1 MSMDDL
7 FDRMMGEEWAK
18 SADFSEI
25 GNSHAGIW
33 TAINEKQARE
43 FVPGSPGKGALLF
56 WGDDRKP
63 TKIPNDSPLMEMCVI
78 FQTDQDDEEWE
89 DDGDDG
95 RREIRMN
102 KKALTSA
109 FRSAVLASG
118 AKKPELGAWW
128 RVTRVENGKP
138 AYKGGNPPWGWHVVY
153 KTPAQFAETGA
164 DPASQAAP
172 AKSAVKAGRKVQ
184 DDDPFAVPE

>member
-1 MSMDDL
+1 MDDL

-25 GNSHAGIW
+25 GNSHAGVW

-63 TKIPNDSPLMEMCVI
+63 TKIHNDSPLMEMCVI
-78 FQTDQDDEEWE
+78 FQTDPDDEEWE
-89 DDGDDG
+89 DGDDG
-95 RREIRMN
+95 RREVRLN
-102 KKALTSA
+102 KKALTA
-109 FRSAVLASG
+109 ALRAAVLASG
-118 AKKPELGAWW
+118 AKRPELGAWS
-128 RVTRVENGKP
+128 RITRVENGKP
-138 AYKGGNPPWGWHVVY
+138 AYKGGNPPWGWHVIY

-164 DPASQAAP
+164 DPAPEVSP
-172 AKSAVKAGRKVQ
+172 VKSAARAGRKAQ
-184 DDDPFAVPE
+184 DDDPFATPE